1 MLYRD
6 TLYIYIYI
14 YIYLGIGG
22 TNSNTGVGRRN
33 GYGNKGSIAKEGE
46 GRESLSIE
54 RNMAMTTDRTTQTG
68 EPVVWVFN
76 ARETGVIV

>member
-1 MLYRD
+1 M
-6 TLYIYIYI
+6 
-14 YIYLGIGG
+14 GMEIGEY
-22 TNSNTGVGRRN
+22 S
-33 GYGNKGSIAKEGE
+33 EG